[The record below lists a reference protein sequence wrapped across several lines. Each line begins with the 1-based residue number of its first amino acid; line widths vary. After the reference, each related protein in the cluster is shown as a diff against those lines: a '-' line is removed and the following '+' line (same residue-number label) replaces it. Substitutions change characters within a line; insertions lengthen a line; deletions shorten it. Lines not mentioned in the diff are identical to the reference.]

1 MPNVVMRKGADVKT
15 IRDANKIVKEAIMS
29 ETNNTTA
36 TDTNGKQLV
45 IDLGERI
52 VDYQPTEH
60 VRCCGHQ
67 VTCML

>member
-1 MPNVVMRKGADVKT
+1 MPSVVMRKGVDVKT
-15 IRDANKIVKEAIMS
+15 IRDANEIVKEAIMS

-52 VDYQPTEH
+52 VDYQSTEH